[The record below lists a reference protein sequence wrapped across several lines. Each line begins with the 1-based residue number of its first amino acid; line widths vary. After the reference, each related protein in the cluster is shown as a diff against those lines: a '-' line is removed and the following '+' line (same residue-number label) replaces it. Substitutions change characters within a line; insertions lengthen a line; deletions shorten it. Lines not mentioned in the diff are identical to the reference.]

1 MEVTYR
7 TRRLARC
14 YAEHKQAVQKFGAE
28 VGRRYIQRIDLIKAA
43 QSVDDLPR
51 LPGLRF
57 HALSGDR
64 QGQYAVDL
72 TGFYR
77 LILTLHGAKLEIVR
91 IEEVSKHYGD

>member
-1 MEVTYR
+1 LEVTYR
-7 TRRLARC
+7 TRHLERC
-14 YAEHKQAVQKFGAE
+14 YAEHKLAVREFGAD
-28 VGRRYIQRIDLIKAA
+28 VGRRYIQRINLLKAA
-43 QSVDDLPR
+43 QSIDDLPR

-64 QGQYAVDL
+64 QGQYAVNL

-77 LILTLHGAKLEIVR
+77 LILTLQGSELQIVR

>member
-7 TRRLARC
+7 TRRLERC
-14 YAEHKQAVQKFGAE
+14 YAEHKLAIREFGAE
-28 VGRRYIQRIDLIKAA
+28 VGRRYIQRINLIKAA

-51 LPGLRF
+51 LAGLRF
-57 HALSGDR
+57 HALSGDL
-64 QGQYAVDL
+64 QGKYAVNL

-77 LILTLHGAKLEIVR
+77 LILTLHGSKLEIVR

>member
-14 YAEHKQAVQKFGAE
+14 YAEHKLAIREFGAE
-28 VGRRYIQRIDLIKAA
+28 VGRRYIERINLIKVA
-43 QSVDDLPR
+43 QSVDDLSR

-64 QGQYAVDL
+64 QGQFAENL

-77 LILTLHGAKLEIVR
+77 LILTLHGSSLEIVR